1 MMASAPL
8 ALPASAQCLIRCRPD
23 PVSAPKLF
31 IMAANSILFALIILS
46 AAFGAADISAL
57 GPRSHMAVWD
67 NLGHVGK
74 GADIAS
80 LSKQLELA
88 AALNPYDAE
97 IIFDLGGLYEWKAQN
112 HSAWSAAARENRAIA
127 IKQFRAAAVL
137 RPSWSSAWAHLAYS
151 KALDQQLDPEAMNAL
166 EKAMVFGP
174 WKPMIQQKV
183 IWVGLVA
190 WDQLPAHQRES
201 IEKHVQRSLGDK
213 RNGLRIINLA
223 VDLGREDVIR
233 PFLETEWAND
243 SLETALSRRDRRAKI

>member
-1 MMASAPL
+1 VIASAPL
-8 ALPASAQCLIRCRPD
+8 ALPASAQSLIRCRPD
-23 PVSAPKLF
+23 LVSAPKLF
-31 IMAANSILFALIILS
+31 IMAANFIIFALIILS

-74 GADIAS
+74 EADIAG

-88 AALNPYDAE
+88 ASLNPYDAE
-97 IIFDLGGLYEWKAQN
+97 IIFDLGALYEWKAQN
-112 HSAWSAAARENRAIA
+112 HSAWSSAARENRAMA
-127 IKQFRAAAVL
+127 IKQFRAAAII
-137 RPSWSSAWAHLAYS
+137 RPSWSSAWAHLAYT
-151 KALDQQLDPEAMNAL
+151 KVLDQQFDSEAMNAL

-201 IEKHVQRSLGDK
+201 IGKHIQRSLGA
-213 RNGLRIINLA
+213 RQNGIKIIKSA

-243 SLETALSRRDRRAKI
+243 SLETALSKRDRRAKI